1 METAPP
7 RDIHP
12 QLLVD
17 MTHEAHEHA
26 MASMLIKDLQFP
38 VDIYDVQVK
47 RRRAARACV
56 FVKRGGRRMPHR
68 CRNRVSWMVISG
80 ATSRTACTRR
90 RRRAAP
96 PCRGRCT
103 CRTARVTALE
113 VSSESLVAV
122 LCHRCR
128 RCTSFSPCYTSTR
141 RASFCVCVLAF
152 ARTRAWLCVCLLPLC
167 VLAVCVLVGVCVCVC
182 LLCVCVQASRS
193 AS

>member
-68 CRNRVSWMVISG
+68 CRKSRVVDGGQRCDITDRMYEATKASSSPVSWAVYV
-80 ATSRTACTRR
+80 
-90 RRRAAP
+90 P
-96 PCRGRCT
+96 N
-103 CRTARVTALE
+103 
-113 VSSESLVAV
+113 SEGD
-122 LCHRCR
+122 
-128 RCTSFSPCYTSTR
+128 
-141 RASFCVCVLAF
+141 
-152 ARTRAWLCVCLLPLC
+152 RTRGIV
-167 VLAVCVLVGVCVCVC
+167 
-182 LLCVCVQASRS
+182 
-193 AS
+193 